1 METIKQYSLSKPLTV
16 SLLLFCLTMVFRL
29 LDIFVLR
36 LDELFGEI
44 ILSKILGFIIVII
57 FVKIIGG
64 QLKDIG
70 FNFDNKRS
78 ILIIGFVLTLAL
90 MIVGYIG
97 EFIIFASDSPK
108 LYISAID
115 PKAGVT
121 GSIGFAFFLLFGN
134 AINCFM
140 EEGLFRGI
148 MISLLKK
155 KYSIRTTILLQSLLF
170 GIWHIP
176 WAFKWYISGMVSG
189 MNGFIFAFIINFI
202 PMIFMGIVFGV
213 MYHYTNSIWTPWI
226 SHFIINS
233 ILNLVHVSVNGEL
246 NPGMAIRMAIFQS
259 IIFISIPI
267 IINLTKRLNKVSFAN

>member
-1 METIKQYSLSKPLTV
+1 MSIILKLYTNITDNLNKIQTRGVIMETIKQYSLSKPLIV

-57 FVKIIGG
+57 FVKIIGS

-70 FNFDNKRS
+70 FNFDNKCS

-108 LYISAID
+108 LYISVID

-155 KYSIRTTILLQSLLF
+155 RYSIRTTILLQSLLF

-176 WAFKWYISGMVSG
+176 WAFKWYISGMVG
-189 MNGFIFAFIINFI
+189 GTNGFIFAFVINSI

-213 MYHYTNSIWTPWI
+213 MYHYTNSIWTSWI

-233 ILNLVHVSVNGEL
+233 ILNLVHV
-246 NPGMAIRMAIFQS
+246 R
-259 IIFISIPI
+259 
-267 IINLTKRLNKVSFAN
+267 VSTGN